1 MPMRAAGEGKPSV
14 LVDARAL
21 RGSGIARYLREIL
34 ARLLDDDR
42 FGTVTLLGDPGTIA
56 GFVAARGNGSERVRV
71 LPLATAFY
79 SPWMQLQW
87 LVHRGLGR
95 LRADVAF
102 FPHYDV
108 PVLLGGTRSV
118 VTVQDLTHF
127 MVPELFAKWK
137 RAVASQ
143 VFDRAVTSAARVV
156 VTSRSTERDLVR
168 RLPRVAGKIELI
180 PLGVGEPFLGA
191 EGAIPQDV
199 EALRPYLLFVGNR
212 KPHKNLTAAIEA
224 LAMLREERP
233 ELRLVLAGYSFP
245 GWDAARAR
253 ARELDVEEALIELS
267 DVSDERL
274 CSLYLGCETLLLPS
288 LYEGF
293 GLPVL
298 EAMACGAPVVASDR
312 ASVPEVVGDAG
323 LVVDPERPGEIAEA
337 VRRIAREDGL
347 RARLIERGAVRARE
361 LTWDKTAER
370 TVNLIYDTAVGV
382 KS

>member
-1 MPMRAAGEGKPSV
+1 MPTRVRRGERPSV

-42 FGTVTLLGDPGTIA
+42 FGTVTLLGDPAAIA
-56 GFVAARGNGSERVRV
+56 AFVAARGKESGRLRV

-87 LVHRGLGR
+87 FVHRGLRR
-95 LRADVAF
+95 LQADVAF

-108 PVLLGGTRSV
+108 PVLLGATRSV

-137 RAVASQ
+137 RLVASEI
-143 VFDRAVTSAARVV
+143 FNRAVTSAARVV
-156 VTSRSTERDLVR
+156 VTSRSTEADLVR
-168 RLPRVAGKIELI
+168 RLPGVAGKIELI
-180 PLGVGEPFLGA
+180 PLGVGEPFVGA
-191 EGAIPQDV
+191 DGPLPEDV

-224 LAMLREERP
+224 LALLREERP
-233 ELRLVLAGYSFP
+233 ALRLVLAGHSFP
-245 GWDAARAR
+245 GWDAARERAR
-253 ARELDVEEALIELS
+253 ALGVKDALVELS

-274 CSLYLGCETLLLPS
+274 RSLYLGCEVLLLPS

-298 EAMACGAPVVASDR
+298 EAMACGAPLVASDR
-312 ASVPEVVGDAG
+312 ASVPEVVGDAC
-323 LVVDPERPGEIAEA
+323 LM
-337 VRRIAREDGL
+337 
-347 RARLIERGAVRARE
+347 
-361 LTWDKTAER
+361 
-370 TVNLIYDTAVGV
+370 VNP
-382 KS
+382 